1 MVDSNYIQHEKNE
14 QKDSRR
20 YLMFFLFSKNL
31 KIDLIRID
39 DRFNRYDD
47 MERIR
52 QKQQKAYEEQALRC
66 AQQKKKIESAKTSAD
81 ENSSRTKYRSSDY
94 NPLTGQSNRGSSDSC
109 SGRPSSRRK
118 PAGG

>member
-1 MVDSNYIQHEKNE
+1 MDDVTIEDEFELNE
-14 QKDSRR
+14 DKLSQSERE
-20 YLMFFLFSKNL
+20 FSLRKSFS
-31 KIDLIRID
+31 IFQIH

>member
-1 MVDSNYIQHEKNE
+1 
-14 QKDSRR
+14 
-20 YLMFFLFSKNL
+20 
-31 KIDLIRID
+31 

-66 AQQKKKIESAKTSAD
+66 AQQKKAKIESAKTSAD